1 MQLESE
7 SDVVKWYLKIMEQG
21 VDTKEVVK
29 SHAILK
35 DKHAE
40 LERTTTKQIN
50 KLEKD
55 NSRLTA
61 ELAQALETIKT
72 Q

>member
-1 MQLESE
+1 
-7 SDVVKWYLKIMEQG
+7 

-61 ELAQALETIKT
+61 ELAHALETIKT